1 MEKSEENE
9 KKYETFFTEK
19 MSDEELN
26 RKILEEFLK
35 EAEEIEKEAEEISKS
50 LECEPTEEG
59 FQKLMAEIRRRES
72 TVR

>member
-35 EAEEIEKEAEEISKS
+35 EAEKSKKRRKKFQS
-50 LECEPTEEG
+50 L
-59 FQKLMAEIRRRES
+59 
-72 TVR
+72 